1 MFDQLIK
8 IATTQGVWTMLGC
21 VLIVYIL
28 KAQENRDLRQE
39 EREKNYQDIIKQI
52 ILIIFLLYLMD
63 IIIKKLNLMKLNI

>member
-39 EREKNYQDIIKQI
+39 EREKKYQDIIKQ
-52 ILIIFLLYLMD
+52 LTE
-63 IIIKKLNLMKLNI
+63 K

>member
-8 IATTQGVWTMLGC
+8 IAATQGVWTILSC

-39 EREKNYQDIIKQI
+39 EREKNYQDIIKQ
-52 ILIIFLLYLMD
+52 LTE
-63 IIIKKLNLMKLNI
+63 KLNTLDSISSTINEIRSKIR

>member
-39 EREKNYQDIIKQI
+39 EREKNYQDIIKQ
-52 ILIIFLLYLMD
+52 LTE
-63 IIIKKLNLMKLNI
+63 KLNTLDSISSTINEIRSKIS

>member
-8 IATTQGVWTMLGC
+8 IATTQGVWTMLSC

-39 EREKNYQDIIKQI
+39 EREKNYQDIIKQ
-52 ILIIFLLYLMD
+52 LTE
-63 IIIKKLNLMKLNI
+63 KLNTLDSISSTINEIRSKIS